1 MRRPV
6 LRGDWSAKLLT
17 VSQICVG
24 FVALLGVWSMIT
36 RRPILML
43 AFAFAQAIL
52 LLGIVLFGVVAATAQ
67 RAMSREHYRPGD
79 LIIRQGDPRRDIYV
93 ISAGTVE
100 VLARQPDG
108 SEVVRSRLGPGD
120 HFGETALLGRGTYYG
135 TARAVTPVEVLR
147 MGPESFLTL
156 CSSLPG
162 FKEQFKD
169 VMQAHLRELEA
180 RK

>member
-1 MRRPV
+1 MWRPT
-6 LRGDWSAKLLT
+6 LRGDWPAKLLT

-43 AFAFAQAIL
+43 AFAFAQGIL
-52 LLGIVLFGVVAATAQ
+52 ILGIVLFVVVAATAQ
-67 RAMSREHYRPGD
+67 RAMSRERYNAGD
-79 LIIRQGDPRRDIYV
+79 VIIRQGAPRRDIYV
-93 ISAGTVE
+93 ISSGNVE
-100 VLARQPDG
+100 IVVRNPDG
-108 SEVVRSRLGPGD
+108 SETVKQHLGPAE
-120 HFGETALLGRGTYYG
+120 HFGEAALLGQGIYYA
-135 TARAVTPVEVLR
+135 TARAVTPVVALR
-147 MGPESFLTL
+147 MGPQTFLTL